1 MASVLS
7 HHTEKVRNAVNLAI
21 ILLYVRILS
30 FQSWLRRGELSLFA
44 VGIHTFQ
51 EKIGC
56 TSVKDWSSSRL
67 AFY

>member
-51 EKIGC
+51 EKIG
-56 TSVKDWSSSRL
+56 
-67 AFY
+67 